1 MQEVLPFEFGTSGT
15 FLLTHLA
22 LCLTYLRS
30 QPWDIPFHDPQ
41 WNAQN
46 LALPGFLLGPTKSYL
61 WTPDITS
68 MAGSPTPVSLTLEPL
83 GPQVKNSILLETFI
97 RARIRMHGLDLNI
110 IKLEITPYFISNNR
124 YLNKNTL
131 MAISNKTSHYQ
142 RTL

>member
-1 MQEVLPFEFGTSGT
+1 
-15 FLLTHLA
+15 
-22 LCLTYLRS
+22 
-30 QPWDIPFHDPQ
+30 
-41 WNAQN
+41 
-46 LALPGFLLGPTKSYL
+46 
-61 WTPDITS
+61 

>member
-1 MQEVLPFEFGTSGT
+1 
-15 FLLTHLA
+15 
-22 LCLTYLRS
+22 
-30 QPWDIPFHDPQ
+30 
-41 WNAQN
+41 
-46 LALPGFLLGPTKSYL
+46 
-61 WTPDITS
+61 
-68 MAGSPTPVSLTLEPL
+68 MAGSPTPVSLALEPL
-83 GPQVKNSILLETFI
+83 GPQVENSILLETLI